1 MFRVFEA
8 SNAVRWIELK
18 ITNPC
23 KRATQFLPLPE
34 GVGEG
39 ALKSSL
45 RSGFGIIIIIIVII
59 RQLLRQRIAASE

>member
-34 GVGEG
+34 GEGER

-45 RSGFGIIIIIIVII
+45 RSGFGIIIIIVII